1 MTDSLPFLGLQILQ
15 IGWLDLLLSGDNA
28 VVIAL
33 ACRDLPADKKRLG
46 IALGAGAAVA
56 LRIIFTVIID
66 QLMLLPL
73 VKLVGGVLLLGIA
86 VKLVT
91 GEQGHGEIKS
101 KPNVWGAVVTIMI
114 ADGVMS
120 LDNVL
125 AILGVAH
132 GDMRLIIFGLLLS
145 IPLVVFGA
153 GTLMRVIDRYP
164 LLIWAGAALLGWVAG
179 EMVAADPVF
188 ARWLDRMGDPPDI
201 VASIFGAA
209 FVLIV
214 AGAMTLIR
222 AKRKQPG

>member
-1 MTDSLPFLGLQILQ
+1 MTDSLPYLGLQVLQ

-33 ACRDLPADKKRLG
+33 ACRGLPADKKRLG
-46 IALGAGAAVA
+46 IALGAAAAVA
-56 LRIIFTVIID
+56 LRVLFTVVID
-66 QLMLLPL
+66 QLLTLPL

-91 GEQGHGEIKS
+91 GDQKHGEIKA
-101 KPNVWGAVVTIMI
+101 KRNVWGAVMTITI

-153 GTLMRVIDRYP
+153 STLMRVIERYP
-164 LLIWAGAALLGWVAG
+164 LLVWAGAALLGWVAG
-179 EMVAADPVF
+179 EMMAADPVF

-201 VASIFGAA
+201 VASIVGAA
-209 FVLIV
+209 LVLIV
-214 AGAMTLIR
+214 AGVITLVASR
-222 AKRKQPG
+222 RKQPG

>member
-1 MTDSLPFLGLQILQ
+1 MTDSIGYLGLQLFQ
-15 IGWLDLLLSGDNA
+15 ISWLDLLLSGDNA

-33 ACRDLPADKKRLG
+33 ACRGLPENKKRLG

-56 LRIIFTVIID
+56 LRILFTVAID
-66 QLMLLPL
+66 QLLALPL

-91 GEQGHGEIKS
+91 GGEHHA
-101 KPNVWGAVVTIMI
+101 NVKERSSVLGAVATITI

-132 GDMRLIIFGLLLS
+132 GDMRLIVFGLALS

-153 GTLMRVIDRYP
+153 SALMRVIDRFP
-164 LLIWAGAALLGWVAG
+164 VLVWAGAALLGWVAG
-179 EMVAADPVF
+179 DMIAVDPAFAA
-188 ARWLDRMGDPPDI
+188 WLDRHGDPPDV
-201 VASIFGAA
+201 VASIVGLAL
-209 FVLIV
+209 VLVV
-214 AGAMTLIR
+214 AGAIR
-222 AKRKQPG
+222 AFRPARER

>member
-1 MTDSLPFLGLQILQ
+1 MTESLPYLGLQVLQ

-33 ACRDLPADKKRLG
+33 ACRGLPADKRRLG
-46 IALGAGAAVA
+46 VALGAGAAVA
-56 LRIIFTVIID
+56 LRIVFT
-66 QLMLLPL
+66 LLIARLLAIPF

-91 GEQGHGEIKS
+91 GNHEHGEVKARQS
-101 KPNVWGAVVTIMI
+101 VLGAVVTITI

-132 GDMRLIIFGLLLS
+132 DDMRLIIFGLALS

-153 GTLMRVIDRYP
+153 GGLLRVIDRYP
-164 LLIWAGAALLGWVAG
+164 LLVWAGAALLGWVAG
-179 EMVAADPVF
+179 EMLAADPVF
-188 ARWLDRMGDPPDI
+188 AGWLDRMGDPPDI
-201 VASIFGAA
+201 VASIVGAIL
-209 FVLIV
+209 VLVV
-214 AGAMTLIR
+214 AWGINRFRPAG
-222 AKRKQPG
+222 KKD